1 MKTITE
7 TLARLQSE
15 KKTALMP
22 YLVSGYPNENI
33 FIKLLSRFGQSGADL
48 IEIGIPFSDPLADG
62 KTIQTASQKALEK
75 GITIDRTF
83 QLLSKL
89 NGHKTPLIL
98 MSYFNPILHY
108 GIKSFLRKAF
118 IMGVRG
124 LIIPDII
131 PEEGGKVAKLCMYHN
146 IDLIYLLAPTSDS
159 KRRQLIISKSHGFI
173 YLVSLA
179 GVTGARKALPASLA
193 NWIRQIKK
201 ESPLPVCV
209 GFGIS
214 DVPQAKALSGAAD
227 GIIIGSA
234 IIDKINATSGSD
246 NIVRVT
252 GKFISQLRK
261 GIDHV

>member
-1 MKTITE
+1 MNSITE
-7 TLARLQSE
+7 TFVRLRGE
-15 KKTALMP
+15 NKTALMP
-22 YLVSGYPNENI
+22 FLVSGYPNENT
-33 FIKLLSRFGQSGADL
+33 FIKLLKRFEQAGADL

-62 KTIQTASQKALEK
+62 KTIQAASRKMLEK
-75 GITIDRTF
+75 GNTIDRTF
-83 QLLSKL
+83 HLLSKL
-89 NGHKTPLIL
+89 HNYKTPLIL

-108 GIKSFLRKAF
+108 GIESFLRRAF
-118 IMGVRG
+118 ITGVRG

-131 PEEGGKVAKLCMYHN
+131 PEEGGNIARLCTHHN

-159 KRRQLIISKSHGFI
+159 TRRQLIINKSHGFI

-179 GVTGARKALPASLA
+179 GVTGARKALPARLA
-193 NWIRQIKK
+193 RWIRKIKK
-201 ESPLPVCV
+201 ESRLPVCV

-214 DVPQAKALSGAAD
+214 GVPQARALSEAAD

-234 IIDKINATSGSD
+234 IIDKINATSGSN